1 MEEKRI
7 KIPCNKK
14 VRDYTINNLKKL
26 CGLTVSRAYE
36 KFIEKG
42 AISVEESLAPDNRI
56 EQLIKLINRFTIP
69 KSVPVRP
76 VDKRHMEQFRERW
89 KKHLESLPVNNA
101 ADSKPVYLID
111 AVNRILKR
119 RKSRIQCT
127 RIHLMW
133 HLDLQGEDHMIPEEI
148 ATAITK
154 FGLSDWS
161 DVRPLIDNSQYN
173 IRISGNGTKEIEQEE
188 FLKAIEFIYQI
199 PNFHVDEGMKE
210 RILNDI
216 KVLQDFFRDKL
227 EDLCDDCKDRF
238 ERSPLRILDCKA
250 DADKPYMADAP
261 KITDCLC
268 EECQDHFHKV
278 QHFLTEAGVEF
289 ELDARLV
296 RGLDYYTKTAFEIKY
311 PPLGAQSAVAG
322 GGRYDGLIEEI
333 GGNPTPAVGFATGL
347 ERVLLAL
354 EKQNLL
360 PEMDTK
366 TDAFVVALG
375 EEAQGAAFKL
385 LTKLRQAGLKA
396 GMDYA
401 GRSMK
406 AQMKQAN
413 KANARFALIIGED
426 EVKEACVQLKDMEKS
441 EQEKVSFDNIIEKL
455 CAEVKG

>member
-1 MEEKRI
+1 MLTNAPRGTKDILPDTVGQWTYVEEKI
-7 KIPCNKK
+7 
-14 VRDYTINNLKKL
+14 RDLCARYGYKEIRTPMFEHTELFHRGIGEGTDVVDKEMYTFTDRGDRSITLRPEN
-26 CGLTVSRAYE
+26 TASAVRAYLQNKLYGDSSLTKLFYIGSMFRYDRPQAGRMRE
-36 KFIEKG
+36 FHQFGVEALGESNPAVDAEIIMLAMDLLGGLGLKDLKLSLN
-42 AISVEESLAPDNRI
+42 SVGC
-56 EQLIKLINRFTIP
+56 P
-69 KSVPVRP
+69 KCRP
-76 VDKRHMEQFRERW
+76 VYR
-89 KKHLESLPVNNA
+89 
-101 ADSKPVYLID
+101 
-111 AVNRILKR
+111 
-119 RKSRIQCT
+119 
-127 RIHLMW
+127 
-133 HLDLQGEDHMIPEEI
+133 
-148 ATAITK
+148 
-154 FGLSDWS
+154 
-161 DVRPLIDNSQYN
+161 
-173 IRISGNGTKEIEQEE
+173 
-188 FLKAIEFIYQI
+188 
-199 PNFHVDEGMKE
+199 
-210 RILNDI
+210 

-333 GGNPTPAVGFATGL
+333 GGSPTPAVGFATGL

-375 EEAQGAAFKL
+375 DEAQGAAFKL

>member
-1 MEEKRI
+1 MLTNAPRGTKDILPDTVGQWTYVEEKI
-7 KIPCNKK
+7 
-14 VRDYTINNLKKL
+14 RDLCARYGYKEIRTPMFEHTELFHRGIGEGTDVVDKEMYTFTDRGDRSITLRPEN
-26 CGLTVSRAYE
+26 TASAVRAYLQNKLYGDSSLTKLFYIGSMFRYDRPQAGRMRE
-36 KFIEKG
+36 FHQFGVEALGESNPAVDAEIIMLAMDLLGGLGLKDLKLSLN
-42 AISVEESLAPDNRI
+42 SVGC
-56 EQLIKLINRFTIP
+56 P
-69 KSVPVRP
+69 KCRP
-76 VDKRHMEQFRERW
+76 VYR
-89 KKHLESLPVNNA
+89 
-101 ADSKPVYLID
+101 
-111 AVNRILKR
+111 
-119 RKSRIQCT
+119 
-127 RIHLMW
+127 
-133 HLDLQGEDHMIPEEI
+133 
-148 ATAITK
+148 
-154 FGLSDWS
+154 
-161 DVRPLIDNSQYN
+161 
-173 IRISGNGTKEIEQEE
+173 
-188 FLKAIEFIYQI
+188 
-199 PNFHVDEGMKE
+199 
-210 RILNDI
+210 

-333 GGNPTPAVGFATGL
+333 GGSPTPAVGFATGL

-360 PEMDTK
+360 PEMDTQ

>member
-1 MEEKRI
+1 MLTNAPRGTKDILPDTVGQWTYVEEKI
-7 KIPCNKK
+7 
-14 VRDYTINNLKKL
+14 RDLCARYGYKEIRTPMFEHTELFHRGIGEGTDVVDKEMYTFTDRGDRSITLRPEN
-26 CGLTVSRAYE
+26 TASAVRAYLQNKLYGDSSLTKLFYIGSMFRYDRPQAGRMRE
-36 KFIEKG
+36 FHQFGVEALGESNPAVDAEIIMLAMDLLGGLGLKDLKLSLN
-42 AISVEESLAPDNRI
+42 SVGC
-56 EQLIKLINRFTIP
+56 P
-69 KSVPVRP
+69 KCRP
-76 VDKRHMEQFRERW
+76 VYR
-89 KKHLESLPVNNA
+89 
-101 ADSKPVYLID
+101 
-111 AVNRILKR
+111 
-119 RKSRIQCT
+119 
-127 RIHLMW
+127 
-133 HLDLQGEDHMIPEEI
+133 
-148 ATAITK
+148 
-154 FGLSDWS
+154 
-161 DVRPLIDNSQYN
+161 
-173 IRISGNGTKEIEQEE
+173 
-188 FLKAIEFIYQI
+188 
-199 PNFHVDEGMKE
+199 
-210 RILNDI
+210 

-360 PEMDTK
+360 PEMDTQ

-426 EVKEACVQLKDMEKS
+426 EVKEACVQLKDMAKS